1 MTMAVEDFGWSPAH
15 NKQVLRVAG
24 PSPGLEAGGT
34 IKSLPLW
41 SLSSHTGRRARNR
54 YTNKHTELL
63 FMMKAIENEVKK
75 DWEGGVVHF
84 RLDDL
89 EKPSGEGTVEM

>member
-1 MTMAVEDFGWSPAH
+1 MTMAVEDFGCPPAH

-24 PSPGLEAGGT
+24 PSPGLGAGGT
-34 IKSLPLW
+34 IKPLPLW

-54 YTNKHTELL
+54 YTNKHTEL
-63 FMMKAIENEVKK
+63 FMMKAIKYEVKK
-75 DWEGGVVHF
+75 DWEGGVHF

-89 EKPSGEGTVEM
+89 ESPSGEGTVEM